1 MDNPL
6 WGKLLK
12 TTKKQ
17 LGSVKCLDFSNK
29 KDKLKQ
35 IKGIFPQNRMN
46 DVVGAKLKKSLIC
59 KILLKQMSYIINQN
73 VEKFI
78 ILMHVFLVL
87 QRCT

>member
-1 MDNPL
+1 MDNLL

-17 LGSVKCLDFSNK
+17 LGSVKFLNFSNK
-29 KDKLKQ
+29 KDELKQ
-35 IKGIFPQNRMN
+35 IKGIFPQNQMN
-46 DVVGAKLKKSLIC
+46 HVVGAKLKKSLIC

-78 ILMHVFLVL
+78 ILMHVFVAP